1 MSTPSRSAHTASC
14 SVAPARKVSAATK
27 RTFLPACLKAAAI
40 FPIVVV
46 FPAPLTP
53 TNMIT
58 VGPSG
63 AICKPVCS
71 PSPAA
76 SYSSTIF
83 SMITLE
89 TSCLV
94 LAFCNFTSSR
104 RASESCWVISKPT
117 SDSISKSSRSSKKS
131 SSTCRKLAKNLF
143 NRAPNPDR
151 DLAKPFSYLPSAGS
165 STAAGSVAVAAT
177 SVATTSAALLG
188 AGAAELSAAL
198 DSLPASA
205 GSGLTDAPE
214 ATGAMSLASA
224 VTLAASS
231 SLTGSAGVTVSGA
244 GTCAVALG
252 VAADSPGPSSPAD
265 GWGSADSEADSAAGC
280 DSSASTGAG
289 AGAADS
295 LTGLALLVGV
305 GAPLCS
311 LSSLVGAATGCSGS
325 AGCFFRRKI
334 SNNPIFSLPYF
345 VWAALRV

>member
-1 MSTPSRSAHTASC
+1 
-14 SVAPARKVSAATK
+14 
-27 RTFLPACLKAAAI
+27 
-40 FPIVVV
+40 
-46 FPAPLTP
+46 
-53 TNMIT
+53 MIT

-63 AICKPVCS
+63 AICRPVCS
-71 PSPAA
+71 SWPAA

-151 DLAKPFSYLPSAGS
+151 DLARPFSYLSSAGS
-165 STAAGSVAVAAT
+165 TAGAGSVDAEVSSVAVA
-177 SVATTSAALLG
+177 SSALFG
-188 AGAAELSAAL
+188 AGAAELSAAS
-198 DSLPASA
+198 DSLPVSA
-205 GSGLTDAPE
+205 GSGLTAALE
-214 ATGAMSLASA
+214 AAGVVSPASA
-224 VTLAASS
+224 VALAAGS
-231 SLTGSAGVTVSGA
+231 SLTGAADVTVSGA
-244 GTCAVALG
+244 GTCTVALG
-252 VAADSPGPSSPAD
+252 VAAGSSGPSSPA
-265 GWGSADSEADSAAGC
+265 AGC
-280 DSSASTGAG
+280 GSSASTGAR
-289 AGAADS
+289 AGAAGSLTAS

-305 GAPLCS
+305 GAPLGS

-345 VWAALRV
+345 V

>member
-1 MSTPSRSAHTASC
+1 
-14 SVAPARKVSAATK
+14 
-27 RTFLPACLKAAAI
+27 
-40 FPIVVV
+40 
-46 FPAPLTP
+46 
-53 TNMIT
+53 MIT

-63 AICKPVCS
+63 AICRPVCS
-71 PSPAA
+71 SWPAA

-151 DLAKPFSYLPSAGS
+151 DLARPFSYLSSAGS
-165 STAAGSVAVAAT
+165 TAGAGSVDAEVSSVAVA
-177 SVATTSAALLG
+177 SSALFG
-188 AGAAELSAAL
+188 AGAAELSAAS
-198 DSLPASA
+198 DSLPVSA
-205 GSGLTDAPE
+205 GSGLTAALE
-214 ATGAMSLASA
+214 AAGVVSPASA
-224 VTLAASS
+224 VALAAGS
-231 SLTGSAGVTVSGA
+231 SLTGAADVTVSGA
-244 GTCAVALG
+244 GTCTVALG
-252 VAADSPGPSSPAD
+252 VAADSLGTSSPAA
-265 GWGSADSEADSAAGC
+265 GWRSADSEADSAAGC
-280 DSSASTGAG
+280 GSSASTGAG
-289 AGAADS
+289 AGAAGSLTAS

-305 GAPLCS
+305 EAPLGS

-345 VWAALRV
+345 V